1 MSAIPL
7 TATELRTSLVVRFVP
22 NPEVHIARETVS
34 HVPGRTGQV
43 FTLVRLSGGLNFSYL
58 ARGIEVG
65 VHAARKR
72 PVELEVL

>member
-1 MSAIPL
+1 MTDPDRPAGQTWTCPDI
-7 TATELRTSLVVRFVP
+7 EFFVRTIL
-22 NPEVHIARETVS
+22 
-34 HVPGRTGQV
+34 PGRTGQV
-43 FTLVRLSGGLNFSYL
+43 LTLVRLSGGLNFSYL